1 MTNSRQSRSATL
13 ENVFV
18 GEGYFDLRLRIAELI
33 TLQEKTGVG
42 PYSLANRILHGEWH
56 VTDIIETIRLA
67 LIGGGLDNRA
77 AFDLVTRH
85 ITEGNIFPFAS
96 TAGEVVL
103 AAIMGVDDE
112 QLENDEDGEDD
123 QDPFPVTPT
132 D

>member
-1 MTNSRQSRSATL
+1 MTNPRQSRSATL

-33 TLQEKTGVG
+33 ILQEKTGVG
-42 PYSLANRILHGEWH
+42 PYVLANRILHGEWH

-77 AFDLVTRH
+77 AFDLVTRN
-85 ITEGNIFPFAS
+85 ITEGNIFPYAS
-96 TAGEVVL
+96 TAGEIVL

-112 QLENDEDGEDD
+112 QPEDEDAEDD
-123 QDPFPVTPT
+123 EDPFATTPT

>member
-18 GEGYFDLRLRIAELI
+18 GEGYFDLALRIGELI
-33 TLQEKTGVG
+33 ALQEKTGVG
-42 PYSLANRILHGEWH
+42 PYVLANRILTGEWR
-56 VTDIIETIRLA
+56 VEDVIETIRLA
-67 LIGGGLDNRA
+67 LIGGGLDQRA
-77 AFDLVTRH
+77 AFDLVTRN
-85 ITEGNIFPFAS
+85 IVPGNIFPYVS

-112 QLENDEDGEDD
+112 QPDTEEDEGD
-123 QDPFPVTPT
+123 DPFPLTPS

>member
-18 GEGYFDLRLRIAELI
+18 GEGYFDLALRIGELT

-42 PYSLANRILHGEWH
+42 PYVLANRILTGEWR
-56 VTDIIETIRLA
+56 VEDIIETIRLA
-67 LIGGGLDNRA
+67 LIGGGLDQRA
-77 AFDLVTRH
+77 AFDLVTRN
-85 ITEGNIFPFAS
+85 IVPGNIFPYVS

-112 QLENDEDGEDD
+112 QPDTEEDEGD
-123 QDPFPVTPT
+123 DPFPLTPS